1 MYKYERK
8 YLPTWVTYIC
18 ILLMI
23 SLLGNTWLFKSIYQL
38 EAMDKEDAKAY
49 QLLSN
54 QYENLEN
61 KYEILRDEYNELY
74 ESSKWI
80 SLGEFKI
87 THYGSDC
94 IGCIGRT
101 ATGTIPT
108 LNKTIATDWDIIP
121 PGTEVMINGIIYTVE
136 DKGGAIKGNKIDI
149 YVGTESLAD
158 DLGVYYTEVYIRGVG
173 GKSYDKKKN

>member
-74 ESSKWI
+74 ESSK
-80 SLGEFKI
+80 
-87 THYGSDC
+87 
-94 IGCIGRT
+94 
-101 ATGTIPT
+101 
-108 LNKTIATDWDIIP
+108 
-121 PGTEVMINGIIYTVE
+121 
-136 DKGGAIKGNKIDI
+136 
-149 YVGTESLAD
+149 
-158 DLGVYYTEVYIRGVG
+158 
-173 GKSYDKKKN
+173 